1 MLPKARFLS
10 SLLLLTTSSFAF
22 GWQQT
27 QPLQH
32 LFEVDPPLG
41 DIWVTE
47 QPTRTIRFDVERLK
61 SPFVKERLEIAQKI
75 CLEHANPTF
84 KQQERTMEL
93 LLGKLKEGET
103 NLQVRRAMFS
113 AALVVGDATHAE
125 SLWSLAKSDTKIL
138 SAVERRLVQW
148 KSSLAL
154 KDWRERLADP
164 SAKPTELATA
174 LQGLAIVGNGDD
186 RAALVET
193 MRASYTTSANKH
205 LAAVALGSHVNEG
218 LNEFAQQVMDSDLD
232 QRHLLAAHILK
243 RHSGSI
249 TETQLRRILADGP
262 VTAKLV
268 AYRTISESMPKVA
281 RELAK
286 QMTSQPD
293 NGLRIMALR
302 VLHKESDDDSLRI
315 QGALLNDRHPEVRN
329 LAGTNVLEK
338 SAQGQRA
345 VVDELVLAHLNSEQW
360 TGIEKAII
368 LAVRLQDRSHCK
380 AFLRLLDHRRPEVNM
395 LAGWALMELGNDAEI
410 LAGMLAHAEKLTG
423 ELGSTQYVLNDLTP
437 TDQVRLSFLH
447 EGFGRNQYQPAN
459 GMLLKFIAKKGH
471 YFGIVS
477 RASAIWALGKLNQGK
492 DNQALR
498 SSLYKRMSDFELN
511 WPEDHLVRFSC
522 NLALGEMAH
531 SESRATIERYGE
543 ELPSPIAHAAAW
555 ALSQIDKASGSK
567 PAE

>member
-1 MLPKARFLS
+1 MLPRARFLS
-10 SLLLLTTSSFAF
+10 SLLLLTTSSLAF

-32 LFEVDPPLG
+32 LFEMDPALG
-41 DIWVTE
+41 DIWATQ
-47 QPTRTIRFDVERLK
+47 QPTRTIRIDVERLK
-61 SPFVKERLEIAQKI
+61 SPSVKERLEVAQKI

-84 KQQERTMEL
+84 QQQERTMEL
-93 LLGKLKEGET
+93 LLGKLKEGEA

-125 SLWSLAKSDTKIL
+125 SLWSLAKSDSEIL

-148 KSSLAL
+148 KSPLAL

-164 SAKPTELATA
+164 NAKPTEMATA
-174 LQGLAIVGNGDD
+174 LQGLAIVGNSDD
-186 RAALVET
+186 RAPLVESI
-193 MRASYTTSANKH
+193 RASYTTAANKY
-205 LAAVALGSHVNEG
+205 LAAVAIGALVNEG
-218 LNEFAQQVMDSDLD
+218 LNEFVQQVMDSDLE
-232 QRHLLAAHILK
+232 QRHLLAAHMLK
-243 RHSGSI
+243 RHSGAI
-249 TETQLRRILADGP
+249 TETQLRRILTDGP
-262 VTAKLV
+262 VSAKLV
-268 AYRTISESMPKVA
+268 AYRTVSESMPKVA

-286 QMTSQPD
+286 QMTAQPD
-293 NGLRIMALR
+293 DGLRIMALR
-302 VLHKESDDDSLRI
+302 VLHKESDEDSLRI
-315 QGALLNDRHPEVRN
+315 QGALLIDRHPEVRN
-329 LAGTNVLEK
+329 LAGKNVLEK
-338 SAQGQRA
+338 AAQGQRA
-345 VVDELVLAHLNSEQW
+345 VVDELVLANLNSEDW
-360 TGIEKAII
+360 TGIEMAIV
-368 LAVRLQDRSHCK
+368 LAVRLQERSHCK
-380 AFLRLLDHRRPEVNM
+380 AFLRLLDHRRPEVYM
-395 LAGWALMELGNDAEI
+395 LAGWALMELGSETEI

-423 ELGSTQYVLNDLTP
+423 ELGSKLYVPTDLTP

-477 RASAIWALGKLNQGK
+477 RASAIWALGKLNKGK

-498 SSLYKRMSDFELN
+498 SSLYERMSDFELN

-522 NLALGEMAH
+522 NLALGEMAQ

>member
-1 MLPKARFLS
+1 MLPRARFLS
-10 SLLLLTTSSFAF
+10 SLLLLTTSSLAF

-41 DIWVTE
+41 DIWATQ
-47 QPTRTIRFDVERLK
+47 QPTRTIRIDVERLK
-61 SPFVKERLEIAQKI
+61 SPSVKERLEVAQKI
-75 CLEHANPTF
+75 CLEHSNPTF
-84 KQQERTMEL
+84 KQQERAMEL

-125 SLWSLAKSDTKIL
+125 SLWSLAKSDSEIL

-148 KSSLAL
+148 KSPLAL
-154 KDWRERLADP
+154 KDWRVRVADHG
-164 SAKPTELATA
+164 AKPTEVATA
-174 LQGLAIVGNGDD
+174 LQGLAIVGNSDD
-186 RAALVET
+186 RAVLVET
-193 MRASYTTSANKH
+193 IRASYTTAANKY
-205 LAAVALGSHVNEG
+205 LAAIAIGAHVNEG

-232 QRHLLAAHILK
+232 QRHLLAAHMLK
-243 RHSGSI
+243 RHTGAI

-262 VTAKLV
+262 VSAKLV
-268 AYRTISESMPKVA
+268 AYRTISESMPMLA

-286 QMTSQPD
+286 QMTAEPD
-293 NGLRIMALR
+293 DGLRIMALR
-302 VLHKESDDDSLRI
+302 VLHKESDEDSLRI
-315 QGALLNDRHPEVRN
+315 QGALLIDRHPEVRN
-329 LAGTNVLEK
+329 FAGKNVLEK
-338 SAQGQRA
+338 ATQGQRA
-345 VVDELVLAHLNSEQW
+345 VVDELVLANLNSEEW
-360 TGIEKAII
+360 TGIEMAII

-380 AFLRLLDHRRPEVNM
+380 AFLRLLDHRRPEVYM
-395 LAGWALMELGNDAEI
+395 LAGWALMELGSETEV
-410 LAGMLAHAEKLTG
+410 LAGMFAHAEKLTG
-423 ELGSTQYVLNDLTP
+423 ELGSKQYAPTDLTP

-459 GMLLKFIAKKGH
+459 GLLLKFIAKKGH
-471 YFGIVS
+471 YFGILS
-477 RASAIWALGKLNQGK
+477 RASAIWALGKLNKGK
-492 DNQALR
+492 DNPALR
-498 SSLYKRMSDFELN
+498 SSLYERMSDFELN

-555 ALSQIDKASGSK
+555 ALSQIDKASGPK